1 MKKYLLIF
9 VAFFITSNCTLNKV
23 VKHHGVYFL
32 EKKQEKLIIKD
43 SNKNDIINLLGPPST
58 VSNFDNDLWIY
69 IERNTSSSTIAKLGE
84 KKLLENNVLVLEIDN
99 RGLLTEKIFL
109 NKDDMQKLKF
119 SKDFTTMNYS
129 KQTFLYDFLSSLRQ
143 KINDPLVKKRIN

>member
-1 MKKYLLIF
+1 MLIF

-84 KKLLENNVLVLEIDN
+84 KKLLVNNVLVLEIDN

-143 KINDPLVKKRIN
+143 KINDPLGKKRIN